1 MDSRNVR
8 LADLE
13 ERVADAC
20 GVLNVAHAQ
29 LVAVTGE
36 LIESEL
42 WRGFGI
48 RSVEHWLVLKAGL
61 SPERAR
67 QVVEVASAAEALPVT
82 TRKLADG
89 ELSFEQVHA
98 VARHRGKVPRRGG
111 SRVRRGGYRSA
122 AAPHPCPAPPSPT
135 PPTPRTPTALMA
147 TTGPTPTTPKALP
160 PVLIAVRITVVRRPL
175 SRRTRP
181 QPQPAR

>member
-1 MDSRNVR
+1 MSSNTCTFNGMDSRNVR

-98 VARHRGKVPRRGG
+98 VARHRGKFRDAEAAGFAAVATVPQLR
-111 SRVRRGGYRSA
+111 
-122 AAPHPCPAPPSPT
+122 
-135 PPTPRTPTALMA
+135 RTPVPLH
-147 TTGPTPTTPKALP
+147 L
-160 PVLIAVRITVVRRPL
+160 RRHLQHPGH
-175 SRRTRP
+175 RRR
-181 QPQPAR
+181 